1 MRPGVVLVAVA
12 LAVAQFDRREQGMK
26 RRIMELSRWRQKQK
40 FKLEMGG
47 MNAWPWTRT
56 MHSILT
62 IAKLWA
68 REALGLVGFKR
79 IEIL

>member
-1 MRPGVVLVAVA
+1 MAPKAKVQVG
-12 LAVAQFDRREQGMK
+12 DG
-26 RRIMELSRWRQKQK
+26 
-40 FKLEMGG
+40 GG